1 MAQQTEIG
9 WSVTLFTTLSS
20 CCEIKWSDVVWLW
33 CCSVCRHRLESI
45 ACNVACA
52 IYSTVSR
59 NTGGFNT
66 FWPNICKMLRPF
78 GQCVTHEFHQDQ
90 ASYHASCIG
99 FREIVFQA
107 LSTPAYTGIFEE
119 CFKLIPLVST
129 LYLYLILLIHSFKAH
144 HYLVRPMSSIFEDG
158 YFFSLIWKRS
168 VSTSSIFESYIW
180 PSTRIREYQEALASC
195 GRQPYSEKK
204 FSVF

>member
-1 MAQQTEIG
+1 MAFISGYLFDFCNYFDETDAPIHSFIINFKSLESLGCPWCNIARNAARQLHRVVG
-9 WSVTLFTTLSS
+9 WNCCAQCRLQCCKSRSEFSFGNHACSELKSVDQWPFSQLWARVA
-20 CCEIKWSDVVWLW
+20 KWRDGACDVAA
-33 CCSVCRHRLESI
+33 CRHRWESI

-66 FWPNICKMLRPF
+66 YWPNICNMLRPF

-107 LSTPAYTGIFEE
+107 LSTPVYTGIFE
-119 CFKLIPLVST
+119 
-129 LYLYLILLIHSFKAH
+129 
-144 HYLVRPMSSIFEDG
+144 
-158 YFFSLIWKRS
+158 
-168 VSTSSIFESYIW
+168 
-180 PSTRIREYQEALASC
+180 
-195 GRQPYSEKK
+195 
-204 FSVF
+204 